1 VVPVRNVLRSL
12 VNYASTLSLKT
23 QIEDEDD
30 DDEYENEIRQPRSKP
45 ADAAK
50 SALKE
55 DTLAQ
60 EAFS

>member
-23 QIEDEDD
+23 QIEDEN

>member
-1 VVPVRNVLRSL
+1 VAPVRNVLRSL

-23 QIEDEDD
+23 QIEYED

-55 DTLAQ
+55 DTLAR

>member
-23 QIEDEDD
+23 QIEDED

>member
-1 VVPVRNVLRSL
+1 MVPVRNVLRSL

-23 QIEDEDD
+23 QIEDED

-60 EAFS
+60 EAFF